1 MNNKIKICGV
11 VVWYNPKKEYL
22 ENIKSYLYKLD
33 ELYIIDNSNYT
44 NFELAKNLGGGDNLY
59 PVIM

>member
-33 ELYIIDNSNYT
+33 EFYIVDNSNYN
-44 NFELAKNLGGGDNLY
+44 NFELAKNLGGGG
-59 PVIM
+59 

>member
-1 MNNKIKICGV
+1 MNNKIKICGI

-33 ELYIIDNSNYT
+33 ELYIVDNSNYD
-44 NFELAKNLGGGDNLY
+44 NFELTKNLGGGNLY